1 MMTEGPAVIIPVVM
15 CGGAGTR
22 LWPLSRETRPKPLLP
37 LVGGGSTFA
46 ATLGRVA
53 EPELFGLPLIVAN
66 RDHHHMLAAAI
77 AEAGVAGRLLLEPE
91 PRDTTAAIAAAAQ
104 WIASGDPDAIL
115 LFLAADHLI
124 RDVAGFRATAAL
136 AAKAAAAGEIV
147 VFGIRPDA
155 PAPGFGY
162 IRPGDPLPGAEGVSR
177 VAAFVEKPDR
187 KTAEGYVAAGY
198 LWNSGN
204 FTMRVATALA
214 ELRAHAPDVLAAA
227 EAAID
232 GGRTDGS
239 VTELSAEAFHRAPK
253 IAFDRA
259 VMEKTRRAAVVAA
272 RFDWSDLGTWHAVW
286 DAAKRDAADNATVGE
301 AVMVDTTGSFVS
313 TDRPVVGLLGVK
325 DLVVVADSDAVLVV
339 PRERADSVKDLVG
352 ALAGLR
358 DKVQGGHARHYRPWG
373 WYQSLELGP
382 SHQVKRLE
390 VKPGARLSLQSHRHR
405 SEHWTVVAGAGEVTL
420 GMERASLAT
429 KTVATNEGIYIPQGA
444 IHRVANRGSV
454 PLTIIEVQC
463 GSYLGEDDIQRY
475 EDDYGRS

>member
-1 MMTEGPAVIIPVVM
+1 MAERIVPVIM

-22 LWPLSRETRPKPLLP
+22 LWPASNDIAPKPFLP
-37 LVGGGSTFA
+37 LVDGRSTFA
-46 ATLGRVA
+46 GTIDRVSDPA
-53 EPELFGLPLIVAN
+53 LFAAPVIIAN
-66 RDHHHMLAAAI
+66 RDHHFLVGEALADL
-77 AEAGVAGRLLLEPE
+77 GVAASIILEPE
-91 PRDTTAAIAAAAQ
+91 ARDTAAAVA
-104 WIASGDPDAIL
+104 AATAFVARRDPEATIL
-115 LFLAADHLI
+115 ILAADHLI

-162 IRPGDPLPGAEGVSR
+162 IRPGDALAGAEGVNR

-232 GGRTDGS
+232 GGRSEGN

-259 VMEKTRRAAVVAA
+259 VMEKTKRAAVVAA

-286 DAAKRDAADNATVGE
+286 DAAKRDAADNATIGE
-301 AVMVDTTGSFVS
+301 AVLVDTTGSFVS

-339 PRERADSVKDLVG
+339 PRDRADSVKDLVG
-352 ALAGLR
+352 ALAGIR

-405 SEHWTVVAGAGEVTL
+405 SEHWTVVAGTGEVTL
-420 GMERASLAT
+420 GMDRASLAT
-429 KTVATNEGIYIPQGA
+429 RTVATNESIYIPLGA
-444 IHRVANRGSV
+444 IHRVANQGSE

-463 GSYLGEDDIQRY
+463 GDYLGEDDIERY

>member
-1 MMTEGPAVIIPVVM
+1 M

-22 LWPLSRETRPKPLLP
+22 LWPASNDISPKPFLP
-37 LVGGGSTFA
+37 LVDGRSTFA
-46 ATLGRVA
+46 GTLERVSDSALFA
-53 EPELFGLPLIVAN
+53 EPVIIAN
-66 RDHHHMLAAAI
+66 REHRFLIGEALAD
-77 AEAGVAGRLLLEPE
+77 AGVTASLVLEPE
-91 PRDTTAAIAAAAQ
+91 PRDTAAAVAAAA
-104 WIASGDPDAIL
+104 AFVARRDPEATIL
-115 LFLAADHLI
+115 VLAADHLI

-136 AAKAAAAGEIV
+136 AGKAAAAGEIV

-155 PAPGFGY
+155 PATGFGY
-162 IRPGDPLPGAEGVSR
+162 ISPGEALAGIEGVNR

-187 KTAEGYVAAGY
+187 AAAEGYAAAGY

-204 FTMRVATALA
+204 FTMRAATALA

-232 GGRTDGS
+232 SGSSDGN
-239 VTELSAEAFHRAPK
+239 VTELHRDAFHKAPK

-259 VMEKTRRAAVVAA
+259 VMEKTKRAAVVAA

-286 DAAKRDAADNATVGE
+286 DAAKKDADDNVSVGE
-301 AVMVDTTGSFVS
+301 AVLVGSTGSFVS
-313 TDRPVVGLLGVK
+313 SDRPVVGLLGVK
-325 DLVVVADSDAVLVV
+325 DLVVVADSDAVLVM

-352 ALAGLR
+352 ALGAVR
-358 DKVQGGHARHYRPWG
+358 DRVQGGRARHYRPWG

-382 SHQVKRLE
+382 AHQVKRLE
-390 VKPGARLSLQSHRHR
+390 VKPGARLSLQSHRRR
-405 SEHWTVVAGAGEVTL
+405 SEHWTVVAGEGEVTL
-420 GMERASLAT
+420 GMDRGTLAT
-429 KTVATNEGIYIPQGA
+429 KTVRTNESIYIPLHA

-463 GSYLGEDDIQRY
+463 GDYLGEDDIERY